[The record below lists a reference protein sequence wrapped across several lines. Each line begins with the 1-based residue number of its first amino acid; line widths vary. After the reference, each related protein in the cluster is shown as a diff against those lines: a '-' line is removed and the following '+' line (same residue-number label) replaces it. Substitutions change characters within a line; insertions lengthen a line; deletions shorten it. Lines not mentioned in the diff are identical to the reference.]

1 MSPTDVSYMV
11 WSARGN
17 QATCTI
23 YGFVVIMGMN
33 LTLYYSC
40 SLNIYYLILIK
51 YNKSGAYIRK
61 KVEPFLHGIPFSLG
75 LIWSIVALVNK
86 NYNAGESGQCS
97 TTPIYNPPH
106 CQGYEDGEVREGF
119 TIPCG
124 RGRGEAF
131 YLTFG
136 GMCPKQEK
144 RMARYG
150 TGAINT
156 TSKQSPSDQNIDRSY
171 SRAVL
176 NRAIAYSC
184 SYFLTWGWVIG
195 AGIMALLEVL
205 AVKKSNETDNISWP
219 RAFVKTFLSGLSSPD
234 RSQNNRTRA
243 AASNKKEKNA
253 QPALAGSKNNKTSA
267 TSLSSS
273 NSLLNTTGHIRQLS
287 TPYQMSTGGISES
300 QNI

>member
-61 KVEPFLHGIPFSLG
+61 KVEPYLHGIPISLG

-136 GMCPKQEK
+136 GLSTIITPIVIGVSLGMLYRHVSKHEK

-150 TGAINT
+150 IGALH
-156 TSKQSPSDQNIDRSY
+156 TSSEQSPSDQNRDRSY
-171 SRAVL
+171 SRAVS
-176 NRAIAYSC
+176 NRAIAYLF

-195 AGIMALLEVL
+195 AGIMALLEVEIPL
-205 AVKKSNETDNISWP
+205 PYLYLWAILIS
-219 RAFVKTFLSGLSSPD
+219 
-234 RSQNNRTRA
+234 
-243 AASNKKEKNA
+243 
-253 QPALAGSKNNKTSA
+253 
-267 TSLSSS
+267 
-273 NSLLNTTGHIRQLS
+273 
-287 TPYQMSTGGISES
+287 
-300 QNI
+300 